1 MSKIRDKEITL
12 DLNVIKNVEITLK
25 QNDENINIKA
35 FIKENGRDVNLEGFS
50 ANILYLTESSKKYER
65 IGTVNGSI
73 VDFLIDSQLT
83 EENGRTKIEIV
94 FRKGITV
101 VTPFVFYLIVDD
113 VFYDNFRGDKK

>member
-50 ANILYLTESSKKYER
+50 ANILYLTESNKKYER